1 MIQELKKIMM
11 KAKIEK
17 DSLKSNLIST
27 LVAEAVMVGKNDGN
41 RETTEAE
48 TLNVIKKFLKNVNE
62 NIKILEELGKD
73 RSEVLKEKEILESL
87 LPKQVS
93 AEGLEKIVDGI
104 IAKLPERSPKMMG
117 AVMAELK
124 KNHDGQY
131 DGRMASEIV
140 KKCLLKN

>member
-17 DSLKSNLIST
+17 DLLKSNLLST

-48 TLNVIKKFLKNVNE
+48 TLNIIKKFLKNVNE
-62 NIKILEELGKD
+62 NIKLMDELGKD
-73 RSEVLKEKEILESL
+73 KSDVLKEKEILESL
-87 LPKQVS
+87 LPKQLS
-93 AEGLEKIVDGI
+93 PESLEKVVDEIV
-104 IAKLPERSPKMMG
+104 AKLPERSPKMMG

-124 KNHDGQY
+124 KTHDGQF
-131 DGRMASEIV
+131 DGKMASEIV
-140 KKCLLKN
+140 KKCLSK